1 MILTVVGKRY
11 NFGVVASNGENVE
24 IATNEATESKIASQ
38 TSVTVQHIAGYC
50 LVSRST
56 VRRWIKDGKLSAM
69 KLPSGHYRVTV
80 ADFRAFLER
89 YNMPI
94 KEELFESKSER
105 KEEA

>member
-1 MILTVVGKRY
+1 M
-11 NFGVVASNGENVE
+11 EVE
-24 IATNEATESKIASQ
+24 TIVPNESKIASH
-38 TSVTVQHIAGYC
+38 TLVTAQHIAGYC

-56 VRRWIKDGKLSAM
+56 VQRWIKDGKLSAM
-69 KLPSGHYRVTV
+69 KLPSGHYRVNLE
-80 ADFRAFLER
+80 DFRAFLER